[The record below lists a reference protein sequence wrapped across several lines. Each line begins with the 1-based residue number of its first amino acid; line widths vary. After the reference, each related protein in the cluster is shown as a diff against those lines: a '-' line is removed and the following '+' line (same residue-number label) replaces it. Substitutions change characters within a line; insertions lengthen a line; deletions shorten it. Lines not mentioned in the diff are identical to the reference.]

1 MPTARRWWKP
11 SKGQTTEILEQVNK
25 VIDALKDSDELKNG
39 FRKDPVKTV
48 EKLLGVDL
56 PDDVMEKVV
65 EGVKGKLAGDN
76 VMDAVSKLKKP
87 F

>member
-1 MPTARRWWKP
+1 MD
-11 SKGQTTEILEQVNK
+11 ILEQVNK
-25 VIDALKDSDELKNG
+25 VIDALKDNAELKNS

-56 PDDVMEKVV
+56 PDDVMNKIV

-76 VMDAVSKLKKP
+76 VMDAVGKLKKL

>member
-1 MPTARRWWKP
+1 M
-11 SKGQTTEILEQVNK
+11 EILEQVNK
-25 VIDALKDSDELKNG
+25 VIDTLKDSDELKNS

-65 EGVKGKLAGDN
+65 EGVKGKLVGDN
-76 VMDAVSKLKKP
+76 VMDAVSKLKKL

>member
-1 MPTARRWWKP
+1 MD
-11 SKGQTTEILEQVNK
+11 ILEQVNK
-25 VIDALKDSDELKNG
+25 VLDALKNNEELKNG

-56 PDDVMEKVV
+56 PDDVMDKVV
-65 EGVKGKLAGDN
+65 AGVKGKLAGDN
-76 VMDAVSKLKKP
+76 VADAVSKLKKL

>member
-1 MPTARRWWKP
+1 MDVKAKIE
-11 SKGQTTEILEQVNK
+11 EIAGKLMGDE
-25 VIDALKDSDELKNG
+25 ELKKQ
-39 FRKDPVKTV
+39 FQEDPVKTA

-56 PDDVMEKVV
+56 PDDVMNKIV

-76 VMDAVSKLKKP
+76 VLDAVGKLKKL

>member
-1 MPTARRWWKP
+1 M
-11 SKGQTTEILEQVNK
+11 EILEQVNK
-25 VIDALKDSDELKNG
+25 VIDALKDSEELKNG

-56 PDDVMEKVV
+56 PDDVMDTVV

-76 VMDAVSKLKKP
+76 VLDAVSKLKKL

>member
-1 MPTARRWWKP
+1 M
-11 SKGQTTEILEQVNK
+11 EILEQVNK
-25 VIDALKDSDELKNG
+25 VIDALKDSDELKAG

-56 PDDVMEKVV
+56 PDEVIEKVV
-65 EGVKGKLAGDN
+65 AGVKAKVSLDDLSGA
-76 VMDAVSKLKKP
+76 VDALKKL